1 MKRVKFI
8 QSLLTLL
15 ALPHF
20 LKGQNIDSMKQE
32 SYVRLIRHATLL
44 IQFGNK
50 KILVDPMLSAKNE
63 MDPVVNAG
71 NDIRIPM
78 VDLPFNNQELTKIL
92 KDVDAVFITHT
103 HRDHWDLAAQKL
115 IDKGME
121 IFCQPSDEVKIKEQ
135 GFKNVR
141 PISTQVIWNGLQ
153 IFRTNGQHGTG
164 EIGKKMGDVSGFI
177 FKNKDHA
184 IYVAGDTI
192 WCRDV
197 EDSLQRFKPDI
208 TILNTGGAQFLTGDP
223 ITMTYDDVIHVHE
236 SLPKT
241 KIIAVHMNTVNH
253 CLIKREDLQKAVT
266 SNGIAKA
273 VSIPIDG
280 ESIHI

>member
-78 VDLPFNNQELTKIL
+78 VDLPFNIQELTKIL

-103 HRDHWDLAAQKL
+103 
-115 IDKGME
+115 IE
-121 IFCQPSDEVKIKEQ
+121 II
-135 GFKNVR
+135 G
-141 PISTQVIWNGLQ
+141 IWQL
-153 IFRTNGQHGTG
+153 
-164 EIGKKMGDVSGFI
+164 KS
-177 FKNKDHA
+177 
-184 IYVAGDTI
+184 
-192 WCRDV
+192 
-197 EDSLQRFKPDI
+197 
-208 TILNTGGAQFLTGDP
+208 
-223 ITMTYDDVIHVHE
+223 
-236 SLPKT
+236 
-241 KIIAVHMNTVNH
+241 
-253 CLIKREDLQKAVT
+253 
-266 SNGIAKA
+266 
-273 VSIPIDG
+273 
-280 ESIHI
+280 